1 MINFESVLE
10 FQNDTQSYLKRI
22 MDEILWRRRSGVKHR
37 KDEKK
42 KKELKFNINLVN
54 VLIFKRDSNFSLFE
68 IF

>member
-10 FQNDTQSYLKRI
+10 FQNDTESYLKRI

-42 KKELKFNINLVN
+42 KK
-54 VLIFKRDSNFSLFE
+54 RT
-68 IF
+68 